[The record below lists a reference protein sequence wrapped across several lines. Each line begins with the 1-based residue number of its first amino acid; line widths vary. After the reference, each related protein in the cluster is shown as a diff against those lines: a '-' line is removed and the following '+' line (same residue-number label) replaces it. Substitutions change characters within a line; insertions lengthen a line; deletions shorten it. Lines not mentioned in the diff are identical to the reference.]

1 MSASREKKK
10 RQEQY
15 ETGSLVRD
23 AKKTSNGGLSKLA
36 SWLVGIAAIIIAVAF
51 VCLMVFNSSTFLN
64 HVTAVRVGD
73 TTFSAAQAGYYYWDS
88 ANTVANYYGDYF
100 KYFVDTTK
108 SFKSQNYSEDMTW
121 ADYFMNTAET
131 SMQQQLLLSDAAKA
145 ANFALTDEQMQNI
158 SANLAALETSAKNNG
173 YADATAYLK
182 AVYGKAASV
191 DTYRDYLTMQALAS
205 AYYTEQLNSYSYT
218 QDQLDSYY
226 AEHKNDFDTVS
237 YRVLAVS
244 SDENTVDPKAEAERI
259 AEASAHHEA
268 VFLEEATK
276 RNAPTEEEIAN
287 GAEEY
292 DAESTTL
299 CEDYSYSQTN
309 SACADW
315 LFDEARLEGETYVAE
330 YNNGSTTTYYVI
342 YFLSR
347 QAREEKLVNVR
358 HILVPVSDSSDET
371 AKAEAKA
378 KAEQLLSDWQ
388 DGEATEDSFAALANE
403 NSTDTG
409 SNTNGGLYENV
420 YPGQMVDA
428 FNDWCFDASRQAGDT
443 GIVETTYGYHVM
455 YFSGYSTE
463 YGSYQDYLVEN
474 TLRSNDYNAWF
485 DAKAESYPISE
496 NGFGMLFVNR

>member
-15 ETGSLVRD
+15 ETGDLVRD
-23 AKKTSNGGLSKLA
+23 AKKSPKGGLSKLA
-36 SWLVGIAAIIIAVAF
+36 SWLIGIAAIVLAVAF

-64 HVTAVRVGD
+64 HITAVRVGD
-73 TTFSAAQAGYYYWDS
+73 TTFSAGQANYYYWDS

-100 KYFVDTTK
+100 KYFVDTSK
-108 SFKSQNYSEDMTW
+108 SFKSQSYSEDMSW

-145 ANFALTDEQMQNI
+145 ANFALTDEQTQTI
-158 SANLAALETSAKNNG
+158 EANLTALESAAKSSG
-173 YADATAYLK
+173 YADASAYLK

-191 DTYRDYLTMQALAS
+191 KTYREYLTMQALAS

-226 AEHKNDFDTVS
+226 AEQKNDFDTVD

-244 SDENTVDPKAEAERI
+244 NDEDTVDPKAEAERI

-268 VFLEEATK
+268 VFLDEATK
-276 RNAPTEEEIAN
+276 RNAPTEEEIAD
-287 GAEEY
+287 GAAEY
-292 DAESTTL
+292 DADSTTL
-299 CEDYSYSQTN
+299 CEGYTYSQTN

-315 LFDEARLEGETYVAE
+315 LFDQARLEGETYVAE
-330 YNNGSTTTYYVI
+330 YSNGSSTTYYVI
-342 YFLSR
+342 YFL
-347 QAREEKLVNVR
+347 ARHTRDEKLVNVR
-358 HILVPVSDSSDET
+358 HILISASDSSDET
-371 AKAEAKA
+371 AMADAKA

-388 DGEATEDSFAALANE
+388 EGEATEDSFAALANE
-403 NSTDTG
+403 NSADTG

-420 YPGQMVDA
+420 YPGQMVEA
-428 FNDWCFDASRQAGDT
+428 FNDWCYDSSRQPGDT
-443 GIVETTYGYHVM
+443 GIVETSYGYHVM

-463 YGSYQDYLVEN
+463 YNSYQDYLVEN
-474 TLRSNDYNAWF
+474 TLRSSDYNAWF

-496 NGFGMLFVNR
+496 NGFGMLFVNK